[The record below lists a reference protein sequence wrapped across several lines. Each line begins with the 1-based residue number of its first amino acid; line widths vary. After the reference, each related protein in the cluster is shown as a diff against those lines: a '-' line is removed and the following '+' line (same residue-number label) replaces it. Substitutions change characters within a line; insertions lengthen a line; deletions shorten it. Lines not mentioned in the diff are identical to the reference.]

1 MIKNIGSNWFLMAL
15 TAITTYVLMPFNL
28 NSLGNENYGIW
39 LIISSITAYLFLL
52 HLGVPMA
59 SVREL
64 TQAIALKDDE
74 RINRIVTSCGLLY
87 LVFGVVVMLLG
98 VPLYFFFV
106 YTYEIPLPVRGE
118 ARAAFVISLMQTGL
132 AFIATMPYAILSAYE
147 SFVAKNVLMAI
158 VLIVR
163 TIVNIVL
170 VLMYPS
176 FITLGILML
185 IATVF
190 EMVLAW
196 GYIFRTYPVIRP
208 RLSLFS
214 METVRGIFGFSIWV
228 FLMALG
234 SQLAFQTSP
243 LIIGHYMTSADVP
256 SVAVPNSLML
266 ILMQFV
272 GGIASVIMPVA
283 TNMQT
288 TGDFATLRH
297 VYFKWTK
304 ISLALSVC
312 AGLFL
317 VIFGPSFLKFWIG
330 PSYTPESGAV
340 LQILAAS
347 YMVFLPVRGVAV
359 PVLMGLGHAKWPTIA
374 TLTAGVM
381 NLGMSIALV
390 GPYGLEGVAWA
401 MAIPNVL
408 LSVVLAILACRALK
422 ITPARYLATIFP
434 LAIIAT
440 GAAFVTLALWSEIW
454 RPHGMFGLAVA
465 GVLTMGVCVVLWTE
479 LVLRDDPH
487 VKAPRLS
494 LLLRG

>member
-28 NSLGNENYGIW
+28 NSLGSQSYGIW

-64 TQAIALKDDE
+64 TQAIALKDHE
-74 RINRIVTSCGLLY
+74 RINRIVTSCAVLY

-98 VPLYFFFV
+98 VPLFYFFEHN
-106 YTYEIPLPVRGE
+106 YDIPLALKSE
-118 ARAAFVISLMQTGL
+118 ARAAFIVSLVQTGL

-147 SFVAKNVLMAI
+147 SFVAKNTLMAV
-158 VLIVR
+158 VLVVR
-163 TIVNIVL
+163 SIVNVVL
-170 VLMYPS
+170 VLIYPS
-176 FITLGILML
+176 FLTLGVLML

-190 EMVLAW
+190 EMLLMW

-208 RLSLFS
+208 RLSQFS
-214 METVRGIFGFSIWV
+214 MDTIRGIFGFSVWV

-234 SQLAFQTSP
+234 SQIAFQTSP
-243 LIIGHYMTSADVP
+243 LIIGHYMSTADVP

-288 TGDFATLRH
+288 SGDFNTLRQ
-297 VYFKWTK
+297 VYYKWTK

-317 VIFGPSFLKFWIG
+317 IVFGPSFLRFWIG
-330 PSYTPESGAV
+330 PSFTPESGTV

-347 YMVFLPVRGVAV
+347 YMIFLPVRGVAV

-374 TLTAGVM
+374 TLAAGLL
-381 NLGMSIALV
+381 NLAMSIAFV
-390 GPYGLEGVAWA
+390 GPYGLEGVGWA
-401 MAIPNVL
+401 MAIPNVAL
-408 LSVVLAILACRALK
+408 ALVLAVMACRVLK
-422 ITPARYLATIFP
+422 ITPASYLATILP
-434 LAIIAT
+434 LPLIAT
-440 GAAFVTLALWSEIW
+440 AAAFVALALWDEIW
-454 RPHGMFGLAVA
+454 RPRGMFGLGIA
-465 GVLTMGVCVVLWTE
+465 GVLTVVVCAVLWTE

-494 LLLRG
+494 LLLKG